1 MILENT
7 VRAAES
13 SPEIIDEAPLNVE
26 VVTTEETVSEGVD
39 EMWLMR
45 RKTES
50 TVRHYA
56 EVKFTVTSR
65 TTTKGMPFCL
75 IRISYIKICVVE
87 IGNLGNWKLYH
98 MSLRYRDT

>member
-1 MILENT
+1 M
-7 VRAAES
+7 
-13 SPEIIDEAPLNVE
+13 IDEAPLNVE

-65 TTTKGMPFCL
+65 TTTKGMSFCW
-75 IRISYIKICVVE
+75 IRISHTKICVFE
-87 IGNLGNWKLYH
+87 IGNLGNWKLYY
-98 MSLRYRDT
+98 MSLRYRHT